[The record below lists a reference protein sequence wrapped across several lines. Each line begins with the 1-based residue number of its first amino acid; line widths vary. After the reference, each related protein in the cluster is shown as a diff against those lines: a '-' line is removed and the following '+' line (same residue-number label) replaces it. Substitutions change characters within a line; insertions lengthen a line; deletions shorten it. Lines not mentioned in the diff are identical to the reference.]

1 METAETTAS
10 IMMIVAASASFGWIL
25 TANQVA
31 QKFAGTLLA
40 LTDSPASIL
49 LIIMA
54 VVLVVGCFMET
65 IAAITILTPVLL
77 PVAVSIGVAPVH
89 FGIILILNLMLG
101 LLTPPVGLVLY
112 VLSKVADVPF
122 ERCVIATAPFL
133 VPLLAV
139 LLLLTFVPALSM
151 WLPPAIYR

>member
-1 METAETTAS
+1 
-10 IMMIVAASASFGWIL
+10 MMIVAASAIFAWIL

-31 QKFAGTLLA
+31 QLFANELLG
-40 LTDSPASIL
+40 LTENPTMIL

-54 VVLVVGCFMET
+54 IVLFVGCFMET

-77 PVAVSIGVAPVH
+77 PVAMQIGIDPVH
-89 FGIILILNLMLG
+89 FGIILILNLMIG
-101 LLTPPVGLVLY
+101 LLTPPVGMVLY

-133 VPLLAV
+133 VPLGAV
-139 LLLLTFVPALSM
+139 LLLLSFVPGLSM
-151 WLPPAIYR
+151 WLPVYLYR